1 MTTGCFMSC
10 CQIFERGAIF
20 SPDFLPGGVN
30 KCEGGWVNDVGG
42 WLVLKQHN
50 TVYSKVFKKV
60 QFKILCR
67 AEELSMMRKHKAS
80 NWVKP
85 QWYSLVL
92 CHSTIVQFLEHSE
105 QWQLCT

>member
-20 SPDFLPGGVN
+20 SPDFWPGGVN

-50 TVYSKVFKKV
+50 STLKSSSKKCNSKDG
-60 QFKILCR
+60 
-67 AEELSMMRKHKAS
+67 AELSMMGKQHKA
-80 NWVKP
+80 W
-85 QWYSLVL
+85 
-92 CHSTIVQFLEHSE
+92 
-105 QWQLCT
+105 